1 MEIYIDKDNFVK
13 AVQDNEEYFI
23 GEAKNG
29 NLYLDDDRISECI
42 QFPLSPDNLREI
54 ANKIESIS

>member
-23 GEAKNG
+23 GEVKNG
-29 NLYLDDDRISECI
+29 NLYLDDDRITECI